1 MVRRLVDVMAH
12 DLGVPRR
19 ASDDPDG
26 EALACRCTFTALRFW
41 MQAYCIDDGSG
52 GAAGIAQT
60 AVEQKSLAW
69 IKQMS
74 ALYPQLRSKFTPALI
89 HQYCSALTA
98 IGDLAETSEGMLRCT
113 KPHDLRIPYSGGTF
127 VIAQLGLR
135 DLTVQDWEGC
145 VLSDAVVFAGVS
157 KHNGIVG
164 FDPDM
169 IGWELPYRDELLFLA
184 KWQEASN
191 ALR

>member
-41 MQAYCIDDGSG
+41 MQAYCIDDGYG

-145 VLSDAVVFAGVS
+145 VLSDAVVFCRS
-157 KHNGIVG
+157 KQTQRHRRV
-164 FDPDM
+164 
-169 IGWELPYRDELLFLA
+169 
-184 KWQEASN
+184 
-191 ALR
+191 

>member
-41 MQAYCIDDGSG
+41 MQAYCIDDGYG

-89 HQYCSALTA
+89 HQYCSA
-98 IGDLAETSEGMLRCT
+98 
-113 KPHDLRIPYSGGTF
+113 
-127 VIAQLGLR
+127 
-135 DLTVQDWEGC
+135 
-145 VLSDAVVFAGVS
+145 
-157 KHNGIVG
+157 
-164 FDPDM
+164 
-169 IGWELPYRDELLFLA
+169 
-184 KWQEASN
+184 
-191 ALR
+191 

>member
-41 MQAYCIDDGSG
+41 MQAYCIDDGYG

-69 IKQMS
+69 INERPVSAAAKQVYAS
-74 ALYPQLRSKFTPALI
+74 PDSPILLSFDSYWR
-89 HQYCSALTA
+89 
-98 IGDLAETSEGMLRCT
+98 
-113 KPHDLRIPYSGGTF
+113 SGGNQRGH
-127 VIAQLGLR
+127 V
-135 DLTVQDWEGC
+135 
-145 VLSDAVVFAGVS
+145 AVHQAT
-157 KHNGIVG
+157 
-164 FDPDM
+164 
-169 IGWELPYRDELLFLA
+169 
-184 KWQEASN
+184 
-191 ALR
+191 